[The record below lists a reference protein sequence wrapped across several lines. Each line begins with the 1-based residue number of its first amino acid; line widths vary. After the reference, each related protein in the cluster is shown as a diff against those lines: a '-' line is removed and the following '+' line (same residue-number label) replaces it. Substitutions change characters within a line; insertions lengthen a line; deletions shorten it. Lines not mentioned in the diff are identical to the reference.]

1 MDLSACDL
9 SYQWQAP
16 LIDEQMVFAAKLA
29 AIGRVPASML
39 TTSRCR
45 CARCINASSIPHDLV
60 ILSKAPRECLVDAL
74 PNTGLHPLV
83 KATPA
88 RHAAAAPKLTRQ
100 VFPRYSGFEN
110 KQNARQG

>member
-1 MDLSACDL
+1 M
-9 SYQWQAP
+9 
-16 LIDEQMVFAAKLA
+16 MFAAELA
-29 AIGRVPASML
+29 AIGRIPASML

-45 CARCINASSIPHDLV
+45 YARCINASSIPHDLV
-60 ILSKAPRECLVDAL
+60 VLSEAPQDCLVDAL

-100 VFPRYSGFEN
+100 VFPSYSSFEN
-110 KQNARQG
+110 KQNAVRAARSLIRGRPPFGERL